1 MAAFL
6 CGLGLEYCL
15 GPHRRQQDSTLSSIV
30 KTRLRNFLT
39 TMSTNDDASDNNG
52 TLRRH
57 HVRLSLCISRLKA
70 SLKSDGDGNQL
81 IEALPC
87 YEQPQPSHSFV
98 MMTMIMM
105 TLMTMEERERVGL
118 LISSGVAGP
127 LAAGGGCQ
135 ICRLRLVISLFESVF
150 R

>member
-1 MAAFL
+1 M
-6 CGLGLEYCL
+6 
-15 GPHRRQQDSTLSSIV
+15 
-30 KTRLRNFLT
+30 
-39 TMSTNDDASDNNG
+39 MSTNDDASDNNG

-98 MMTMIMM
+98 MTPMIMM
-105 TLMTMEERERVGL
+105 TLMTTEERERESRSINFQRRSRTVGRWGRMSNL
-118 LISSGVAGP
+118 PASP
-127 LAAGGGCQ
+127 
-135 ICRLRLVISLFESVF
+135 RHFTF
-150 R
+150 